1 MMSHRGVE
9 FVMTI
14 PRSGCGGVVF
24 VAVRRDRT
32 GGGGFVFEG
41 GVRLKR
47 IFFTEMIRP
56 MSYRVFNFASAWG
69 NGS

>member
-1 MMSHRGVE
+1 MMSHRGAE

-14 PRSGCGGVVF
+14 PRSGCGEVGFAV
-24 VAVRRDRT
+24 VRRDRT
-32 GGGGFVFEG
+32 GEGGFVLEG
-41 GVRLKR
+41 GARLKR

-56 MSYRVFNFASAWG
+56 MSYLVLSFASEWG